1 MNLVK
6 DNWTKD
12 DIKPFLDYLNQF
24 KREEKIDWTRNIIN
38 TNMKVLAILSKDIKS
53 IIKEIGK
60 GNFISFLDL
69 EIDDSYESLLIS
81 GGLLS
86 KIKDFDIYK
95 EYLLRYSKKIDNWAL
110 CDTLTFNVK
119 GNEDKYISLVNEL
132 IKSELPFERR
142 IGISI
147 FFSFISYNEYLD
159 LIYKTVD
166 KFYDEDNYYVQMMIA
181 WLVCELMIKRRDE
194 TLKYLEH
201 NNLNKF
207 TVNKMISKCRDSFRV
222 SDEDKE
228 MLKIYRK

>member
-12 DIKPFLDYLNQF
+12 DIKPFLAYLNQF
-24 KREEKIDWTRNIIN
+24 KREEKIDWTKNIIN

-147 FFSFISYNEYLD
+147 LFSFISYNEYLD

>member
-119 GNEDKYISLVNEL
+119 GNEDKFISLVNEL

>member
-12 DIKPFLDYLNQF
+12 DIKPFLAYLNQF

>member
-1 MNLVK
+1 
-6 DNWTKD
+6 
-12 DIKPFLDYLNQF
+12 
-24 KREEKIDWTRNIIN
+24 
-38 TNMKVLAILSKDIKS
+38 MKVLAILSKDIKS

-147 FFSFISYNEYLD
+147 LFSFISYNEYLD

>member
-12 DIKPFLDYLNQF
+12 DIKPFLEYLDQF
-24 KREEKIDWTRNIIN
+24 KREEKVDWTRNIIN
-38 TNMKVLAILSKDIKS
+38 TNMKVLAVLSKDMKN

-60 GNFISFLDL
+60 GNYISFLDL
-69 EIDDSYESLLIS
+69 EIDDSYESLAVS

-86 KIKDFDIYK
+86 KIKDFDTYR

-119 GNEDKYISLVNEL
+119 GNEENYLFLVEEL

-147 FFSFISYNEYLD
+147 FFAFISYDEYLD
-159 LIYKTVD
+159 LIFNTVD
-166 KFYDEDNYYVQMMIA
+166 KFYDETDYYVQMMIA
-181 WLVCELMIKRRDE
+181 WLVCELMIKRRNE
-194 TLKYLEH
+194 TMKYLEH

-228 MLKIYRK
+228 MLKSYRK

>member
-12 DIKPFLDYLNQF
+12 DIKPFLDYLSQF

-147 FFSFISYNEYLD
+147 LFSFISYNEYLD

-194 TLKYLEH
+194 TLNYLEH

>member
-69 EIDDSYESLLIS
+69 EIDDSYEFLLIS

-181 WLVCELMIKRRDE
+181 WLVC
-194 TLKYLEH
+194 
-201 NNLNKF
+201 
-207 TVNKMISKCRDSFRV
+207 
-222 SDEDKE
+222 
-228 MLKIYRK
+228 

>member
-69 EIDDSYESLLIS
+69 EINDSYESLLIS

-181 WLVCELMIKRRDE
+181 WLLCELMIKRRDE

-207 TVNKMISKCRDSFRV
+207 TINKMISKCRDSFRV

>member
-1 MNLVK
+1 MNLIK
-6 DNWTKD
+6 DIWTKD
-12 DIKPFLDYLNQF
+12 DIKPFLDYLSQF

-181 WLVCELMIKRRDE
+181 WLLCELMIKRRDE

>member
-1 MNLVK
+1 M
-6 DNWTKD
+6 
-12 DIKPFLDYLNQF
+12 
-24 KREEKIDWTRNIIN
+24 
-38 TNMKVLAILSKDIKS
+38 
-53 IIKEIGK
+53 
-60 GNFISFLDL
+60 
-69 EIDDSYESLLIS
+69 LIS

>member
-69 EIDDSYESLLIS
+69 EIDDSYEFLLIS

>member
-12 DIKPFLDYLNQF
+12 DIKSFLAYLNQF

-147 FFSFISYNEYLD
+147 LFSFISYNEYLD